1 MKALQSPEIAA
12 KTEKAETNGRM
23 PKWCSSILT
32 SFLLTLLLILS
43 TLPYQAL
50 AGGHESNTPKTL
62 VIVDSSVQGWEGLH
76 LGELKNVFE
85 INADL
90 CGVSQITAI
99 LSQGGKYDKVAL
111 VTEGGPGELRFGTG
125 SLSLRNLPEKSAALR
140 EWSKAFTEGGD
151 LLIYGC
157 RVAEGENGARF
168 VRELAEITGLDV
180 AASRN
185 LTGPA
190 ELGGDT
196 VLEIA
201 HGEINGR
208 FESLEAMLEKL
219 PAVLGYND
227 MPVVNNPGAQ
237 ATNEDTNFVF
247 GSTIVVDEPGSDR
260 MEIVVR
266 VTAGAATLS
275 DGEIS
280 DTELAAQGSRAALNT
295 FLNTLALVPAANW
308 NGSATL
314 EVTVTSDFNNRHAGN
329 TTSFTFG
336 MTVNAV
342 NDAPVATGSSSLAAV
357 NEDTTNPPGATVS
370 SLFSA
375 RFDDSTDNVAG
386 GSSANAFAGVA
397 IVGNSV
403 NAAQGQ
409 WQYFNGSSWT
419 DVGARSASSTFLLPV
434 GDSLRFLPAANWFGT
449 PSNLTVRLIDNS
461 SGAVVRGAG
470 PNLSIASNYGGTTVY
485 SAATVSLSTSINPVN
500 DAPVTANFNISATKN
515 QVATFSLASTDADT
529 GTNSTT
535 DAIVTTYRIVTLPS
549 NGTLRTSTSVVISA
563 PNTDIT
569 VAQATNMTFTP
580 DTNYEG
586 PASFTFRAID
596 AAGALSNTSTAS
608 IDVQPFNEPPV
619 VTVPGP
625 ATVDEDTTL
634 NLIGSASVADPDA
647 GSARIRATVT
657 ATNGTVTLSQLTGL
671 FDAESGGNA
680 IGTSTFTSLT
690 FYGTL
695 ANLNGALTGLRYTPN
710 ANYFGAATVT
720 VTVNDLANT
729 GNPAK
734 EDAKAIN
741 ITVTNVPDAPITGP
755 ATLAAVNEDTLSPGG
770 ATVSALLTGFSD
782 ADGDALAGIA
792 ISANTASA
800 TTEGR
805 WQYSVNS
812 GMSWSNVGTVSS
824 ASALLVNS
832 AARLRFLPVQHYY
845 GTPAPL
851 AIHAVDNSGSRTFTT
866 HPSTR
871 QTLNVGA
878 AGNDFDAAGNTLNT
892 SITSVNDLFTVVN
905 DYPLL
910 ADEGGTSVLTSARLS
925 ITDIEAGPSDIVYTI
940 LALGTNL
947 DEGAFEFD
955 TTGGGAWVAIGPSN
969 TFTQAHINAGRLR
982 YVHNGDEP
990 ANPQTVAY
998 SVTDFLAGAGGTAE
1012 NRVLNI
1018 LITPVN
1024 DAPQLYVPG
1033 QTPPGDMVA
1042 LNGNAPFN
1050 TTHTFTTSNFRVVDS
1065 DNLDVQLIFRIES
1078 LPVNGKLRFNNAPMA
1093 VGSVFSYADLGL
1105 FTYRHD
1111 GTATL
1116 TDTFSIS
1123 LRDGAGGIVGAAGG
1137 TPATP
1142 VVVNLDIVPYNNPP
1156 AVTNRSIEIL
1166 EWDQNVP
1173 FTFIINDVETDPADL
1188 VVRVLTLPPAGEA
1201 ILRFNGSTITQGM
1214 VDAPE
1219 GFTFAANQLHLLT
1232 MNHTTPERVTPPDF
1246 SFDISV
1252 TDDDEFFPATTNAT
1266 INILVRPVDD
1276 EPTLTVA
1283 DIALPAAG
1291 ATHILT
1297 DENLEGEDVD
1307 TPAATLLYRLEVRPV
1322 NGTLFLNGI
1331 PVGVGGAFTQDD
1343 VNEGRVTYVHRGWA
1357 STTDSFQVTLRDQG
1371 YNIRYDR
1378 PGGVYPDT
1386 ISKTLL
1392 AHTINIGIPAGGSN
1406 PASGGTSNDPG
1417 EGGIYPV
1424 IARTDYLETDK
1435 NIPITVHQNALF
1447 ANDGGITPFSI
1458 IGVQMKAGFEADG
1471 NVSYNAGTNE
1481 ITFTPTIN
1489 FSGVT
1494 QFEYTMEDA
1503 LARQDTADVIV
1514 TVYYVNYPPAITTNS
1529 TLILDEGAEAAISQA
1544 LLEAEDID
1552 DAPES
1557 LTYTLHSDPG
1567 NGRLYLDSTPG
1578 DSVADAERLRSGDI
1592 FTQADINAGRIKFS
1606 HNGGETFLSSFIFR
1620 VTDGANPDVPLE
1632 PAFATFNIDTTPVN
1646 DRPVIESED
1655 EDFILLE
1662 GGAFVLTNTELDS
1675 HDVDGV
1681 GSDKTGIGFATI
1693 NTLTYSMTEAGHLP
1707 VNGTLQYF
1715 DGSDWQDL
1723 GLGDDFTPAQVAAG
1737 EVRYLHDGTETTAD
1751 AITVTLDDN
1760 TGEPNATTSV
1770 VLNIGIV
1777 PVNDDP
1783 IVAKNEPLV
1792 LDEATG
1798 ATITF
1803 PDHLQGEDP
1812 DNTDIQVQ
1820 FRITSTTRHGTL
1832 WLDGVEALGVGSKFT
1847 NQDLKDGKLFYQH
1860 DGSESTSDNFHFT
1873 LSDGGGGNEPA
1884 DIFLITINAV
1894 NDAPV
1899 VTLPAPSIYAVENEE
1914 TDILGILVN
1923 DDDSIHPITL
1933 SINQDFGPML
1943 LTLSVTGGVL
1953 DVRDDLATV
1962 LGNGTGTVT
1971 VEGTLGEL
1979 NDTLH
1984 SLIYTAGPVAAATG
1998 ADTLTVTI
2006 NDQGNTG
2013 AGGPLSDTEVMGIIL
2028 LGVNN
2033 PPVVSV
2039 PAAQSVNEDT
2049 ALIFSSVNGNALSF
2063 TDPDI
2068 GTGSATAT
2076 LSVGQ
2081 GTLTLGTVAGLG
2093 TVSGNG
2099 TGSISLTGTM
2109 AAINNALDGLSYQ
2122 GAQDYHGPDTLA
2134 FAVND
2139 QGNTG
2144 TFGGPLSDNDTV
2156 AITVNPV
2163 NDVPTVASLNFN
2175 VSEDGM
2181 LTFSLASSEVDTGT
2195 DPQDDAAVT
2204 HYYIQVFA
2212 DLVGELRTSDN
2223 VLLDFGGSVT
2233 PGGFAA
2239 LPAGQHV
2246 ITAAQ
2251 ATNMTYTPPAE
2262 FNSALPGGSPDW
2274 RSAFQFRA
2282 IDILGADYASSS
2294 KSAVAVADMVVNAVN
2309 DAPVLAGGGDSV
2321 NYTEGSGLN
2330 AQGSATILNA
2340 GGNLTVADVEI
2351 TVQGADDFGSATVTV
2366 RRSPGA
2372 VSSDRFGLAENDGI
2386 SLSGA
2391 NVIIGGTTRAVI
2403 TNNSATGTLVITFSA
2418 DASQA
2423 HVQTILRNVSYASVA
2438 NDLHGAITAM
2448 MVFNDGN
2455 AGAQGSGGPLNS
2467 NTINFTI
2474 NVENVN
2480 DSPAFASNGLV
2491 TVAEDTAAPAG
2502 ASVGTIMGARFTDPD
2517 PAALDAGQF
2526 AGIAITADASNQTTQ
2541 GRWQY
2546 SANGTDWHDVTP
2558 VAVPAEHPSA
2568 TNALLL
2574 NRDSLLRFIPV
2585 ANFNDRYEQANAPA
2599 GALTVVAVDDSGSRT
2614 WTTNV
2619 LKQFADTVTGWDD
2632 TSDLGSAGPALV
2644 NVTVTQVNDQ
2654 PVITNLDDDSTFTE
2668 AVGVNVAGPAVLLD
2682 DPGTGAAAFND
2693 IDLTLRK
2700 ETTFNGSRLFIRA
2713 RVADPYDLFLPQVA
2727 AGISLSGA
2735 FTTPGPGVVLF
2746 NNGSL
2751 IRYNSVT
2758 VGTLTDNSSV
2768 SGELVITFNS
2778 NASKAAVDALLQN
2791 LTYSN
2796 NNPALKNLPPKAID
2810 ITFYDGNGSS
2820 GNNQGAGGELSHTVT
2835 VNMNLLPRNDSPV
2848 LTQGATLVTNEDV
2861 TTTAGTFYDL
2871 LAAYF
2876 EDPDGLDIPAENDL
2890 DGVAVSAFTNA
2901 GLGQWQLSLNGIDWV
2916 PLATVN
2922 SSVGGG
2928 IAPERALLLGGGA
2941 LVRFVPGAHA
2951 NTAGPVTRP
2960 SLTLH
2965 PVEAA
2970 IPSGAVNSGAG
2981 EAAGPVTFTT
2991 DLGAPLTHDTT
3002 VNPLESRVAGASVV
3016 MDAQINALN
3025 DAPLFAA
3032 GSAWSGTLTES
3043 PINGV
3048 GTEPPQQLLSGVS
3061 ISDVDPATTA
3071 TLSPAVFGAGS
3082 ITVAIT
3088 GGVTGDRFFVTG
3100 SPGGIASQT
3109 GGTNGTNLVV
3119 NLATTATF
3127 AQVNTILE
3135 AIRYEH
3141 TTDAPP
3147 SGTRAYTVTLSDGNN
3162 LTTGAANAGG
3172 PAALTAQLGGDITIT
3187 WVNDPPIVTATSL
3200 NPTFVENSAAP
3211 AGHNG
3216 SGNIFSTASVNS
3228 TGTGQLIREI
3238 RYTITNVE
3246 DGTKEFLRVDGKL
3259 VALTDGNSVFASY
3272 INMGSGFS
3280 GTITVSVTGTTATV
3294 SYFKAA
3300 GLTTNQSQ
3308 TLINGLRYH
3317 STLDAF
3323 ANTTR
3328 VVSVVY
3334 MQDDGGTDNGGN
3346 DTTTDFTVAPSSVSP
3361 STVTIQPRNDAPVL
3375 ATTATNPTTI
3385 EQAGAETG
3393 TSPVQLYTGSSVSDV
3408 DFINASFGGGRI
3420 VANLAPI
3427 YDAGDVLFIPDGTAL
3442 GLNAVRV
3449 SGSNVQISL
3458 DGSSWTTI
3466 GTVNAGNNGLA
3477 TALTINLNA
3486 TANEENIGHVLDAI
3500 HYRSTSDN
3508 PTQNGVHP
3516 TRFYNMVVT
3525 DGDNNGLAGGLTE
3538 LVSND
3543 IGGTLSFDT
3552 INDTVIA
3559 DLNGPAIGTDT
3570 SVNWN
3575 EVANGTHL
3583 AVTATP
3589 AAVFTDPDNA
3599 NLTQMRFTL
3608 AGLLDGNSEV
3618 LRIAGASFLLGT
3630 SYTNVDIGDFLVSYN
3645 HATGLFTIAP
3655 DGPAV
3660 ESIANYQTLLRGI
3673 TYNNTTDNPTAGAR
3687 VFTLVL
3693 TDAGPADDGV
3703 DTLDGPSST
3712 FTVNVIP
3719 NNDQPVITG
3728 LTPAVFMENAV
3739 NTAPA
3744 TIDPVIIVTDIDSPT
3759 YDGGSLVVSGLV
3771 AGQDVVGLP
3780 EDSLG
3785 LAGDVRSNGGSVE
3798 YHDGVSWSVIGAHA
3812 GGNGASFTISFN
3824 AASNRE
3830 RVQRVLEHLTF
3841 ANTSD
3846 NPTLVRTLT
3855 YTLNDGGANAPLPVT
3870 VDITIRLEND
3880 APVLAADTVGAD
3892 YVEQAAPVA
3901 IIAGSIAINDP
3912 DAPAN
3917 FYNSGSNVGS
3927 VTASVTDWVS
3937 GDTLSV
3943 ANIGGGAGQIGVS
3956 GSTISYAGASFAS
3969 FTGGNGPPLVVTFT
3983 SNAATP
3989 AAVQALLGAL
3999 RYSNASN
4006 DDPTSNDTDTTRS
4019 FTVTFNDGGNVKHAS
4034 STTTALTDVIAGVIN
4049 VEAVND
4055 LPVITPALAAASYT
4069 EGGAAITV
4077 DNTVTVTDVDDTEIT
4092 GGSISI
4098 TTGFLDG
4105 DVLAVT
4111 NSGGIS
4117 GAYDAGTGVL
4127 TLSGT
4132 STLAAY
4138 QNVLRSLTYLHSTTD
4153 PTTNGTR
4160 PSLVLTYSLTDAD
4173 SDNAGAATGTATKT
4187 INLTPVNDP
4196 PVVVAGNV
4204 ATWVEEDPAEVID
4217 PGVTITDV
4225 DDTHLASASV
4235 TISAGLTTG
4244 DVLGYTTLHGIT
4256 GSYSAGTGALTL
4268 TGNATLEQY
4277 EEALSSVTF
4286 RSTSTHPTR
4295 TSATRTITWVVTDAN
4310 SDGAGAQ
4317 SSAPVTSTVNIT
4329 PVNNPPAHTFPLAV
4343 VVNENGTLAFT
4354 GLNTIS
4360 ADDVDGDTLTTRL
4373 TVDEGVLTVNLAGGA
4388 GISAGANGSAT
4399 LTLTGTKAQ
4408 VNAALATLTY
4418 QPAAHYNGGDNLNLH
4433 TVDSGI
4439 PAPALDVEDDI
4450 SISVLSGNS
4459 PPIGTNSIV
4468 TTESDEPYV
4477 FAGADFGFTDPNDT
4491 PEDNFTRVLITTL
4504 PGLGSLTLDGN
4515 AVTAGQFITVADI
4528 NGGLLVYTPVA
4539 GGYGQPYTTFTFQ
4552 VEDDGGTANG
4562 GVNLDTTP
4570 RTLRID
4576 VEDPDYII
4584 KWGIAGAV
4592 PFDGRMDATII
4603 PNNTDTPVIYSG
4615 MDEGR
4620 FDLHMSVFGLA
4631 GNGLFMMGGEANW
4644 YMNPGSTVST
4654 STFRFYKPG
4663 TTTPHSV
4670 RNIHFSIED
4679 AEPGEELSNFS
4690 YWDENGV
4697 QISLPWSDDVFTY
4710 SHEPSF
4716 RNGGLAVENGA
4727 VFEGKTQYGKWIRV
4741 DLRGIRVTG
4750 IQFSFGKRTSQ
4761 AGSIILSH
4769 LTGQPGK
4776 LEFEGE
4782 FSPLVVKANAEGLG
4796 ALPDYRSQTTWQAG
4810 VSGTVTQ
4817 EPEPGTML
4825 PAGDHAVKLTLTTAE
4840 DTANIGFDMT
4850 VIEPRLPMITV
4861 ANPKVTT
4868 GTITG
4873 LPPYT
4878 VNGTVRDYEGVGIAH
4893 IQVVHN
4899 GTVLQTTAGTPNA
4912 SGISPWSLSITPESG
4927 TNTLEITA
4935 LDNDGIRSHVTTR
4948 SFTYIRHYAL
4958 PVTADTA
4965 LGTVTVKGTPVR
4977 SLSVASTSGAT
4988 KTYAVLP
4995 ATNVTI
5001 AAKAKTGCAFSHWS
5015 GLPVGAAC
5023 TGANVTLAMPEEDL
5037 SGLVAHFITN
5047 PFLPPTGAGNNFL
5060 GLLRPGESENVSNSS
5075 VAMIT
5080 GTLTATTGSFSGKI
5094 FLDGISQNF
5103 VAIFSGDGSCWFTIS
5118 TTTKSQTLPLSGG
5131 HTLTLVFDIVKG
5143 QMNASLT
5150 RAGITSHGIV
5160 ERSSYSTSLAAPS
5173 ELLGAKSATGAL
5185 LNQGFYTA
5193 AMPAIEQT
5201 PSRPRHTYPQGDG
5214 YTTLTLTANGVLRL
5228 SGVLADGTTLTA
5240 STNLVGGTRAPVF
5253 VQLPTPGAATKG
5265 GSFGGTVHFDLGEE
5279 CDVISTDL
5287 FWIRP
5292 AVTQKTGTTAA
5303 AKATQIY
5310 TAGWPQGISLN
5321 LIGSKYDAS
5330 QNVQTSLAIG
5340 LPDSGNGNG
5349 ELHFS
5354 DGKLASDIVVSAF
5367 NINANSVVKI
5377 PSTNKTFTLVVSAS
5391 KATFNGTFTPNWTS
5405 AVSTKPA
5412 FKGIL
5417 IQKGAD
5423 GPAGYGFFLSNR
5435 ASDLDPESGRATL
5448 GAPVGVGG
5456 AGGETP

>member
-1 MKALQSPEIAA
+1 VLN
-12 KTEKAETNGRM
+12 AEE
-23 PKWCSSILT
+23 CAIEQIHSH
-32 SFLLTLLLILS
+32 
-43 TLPYQAL
+43 L
-50 AGGHESNTPKTL
+50 AGRSD
-62 VIVDSSVQGWEGLH
+62 I
-76 LGELKNVFE
+76 
-85 INADL
+85 A
-90 CGVSQITAI
+90 C
-99 LSQGGKYDKVAL
+99 VAL
-111 VTEGGPGELRFGTG
+111 VSEGSPASLNFAAG
-125 SLSLRNLPEKSAALR
+125 SLSLDSLARHKDRLKL
-140 EWSKAFTEGGD
+140 WSDTLASGAD
-151 LLIYGC
+151 LLLYSC
-157 RVAEGENGARF
+157 RVAEGEDGARF

-180 AASRN
+180 AASSN

-196 VLEIA
+196 VLEVA

-208 FESLEAMLEKL
+208 FEALETLLEQL

-227 MPVVNNPGAQ
+227 LPVVNNPGAQ

-247 GSTIVVDEPGSDR
+247 GSTIVVNEPGSDR

-266 VTAGAATLS
+266 VTAGSATLS

-357 NEDTTNPPGATVS
+357 NEDTANPSGATVS
-370 SLFSA
+370 TLFSA
-375 RFDDSTDNVAG
+375 RFNDSTDTVAG

-397 IVGNSV
+397 IVGNTV

-419 DVGARSASSTFLLPV
+419 NVGARSASSTFLLPM

-461 SGAVVRGAG
+461 SGAVVRGPG
-470 PNLSIASNYGGTTVY
+470 PDLSNASNHGGTTVY
-485 SAATVSLSTSINPVN
+485 SAATVALSTSINPVN

-515 QVATFSLASTDADT
+515 QVATFSLTSTDADT
-529 GTNSTT
+529 GSNSTT

-549 NGTLRTSTSVVISA
+549 NGTLRSSTNSIISA

-596 AAGALSNTSTAS
+596 AASAQSNTSTAS

-625 ATVDEDTTL
+625 ATVNEDTSL
-634 NLIGSASVADPDA
+634 NLIGTASVADPDA
-647 GSARIRATVT
+647 ASARIRATVT

-680 IGTSTFTSLT
+680 IGTATFTSLT

-695 ANLNGALTGLRYTPN
+695 ANLNGALTGLRYTPTTD
-710 ANYFGAATVT
+710 YFGAATVT

-734 EDAKAIN
+734 EDTGVIN
-741 ITVTNVPDAPITGP
+741 ITVTNVPDAPVTGP
-755 ATLAAVNEDTLSPGG
+755 ATLAAVNEDTISPGG
-770 ATVSALLTGFSD
+770 ATVGALLAGFSD

-792 ISANTASA
+792 ISANTTNA

-851 AIHAVDNSGSRTFTT
+851 AIHAVDSSGSRTFTT

-871 QTLNVGA
+871 QTLNVSFAGSDYHA
-878 AGNDFDAAGNTLNT
+878 AGNVLGT
-892 SITSVNDLFTVVN
+892 SITSVNDIFTVVN

-910 ADEGGTSVLTSARLS
+910 VDEGGTSVLTSARLS
-925 ITDIEAGPSDIVYTI
+925 ITDIEAGPSSIVYTI
-940 LALGTNL
+940 LAIGTNL
-947 DEGAFEFD
+947 DEGVFEFD
-955 TTGGGAWVAIGPSN
+955 TTGAGAWAAIGPDD

-990 ANPQTVAY
+990 AAPQTLAY
-998 SVTDFLAGAGGTAE
+998 SVTDLLPGAGGTTE
-1012 NRVLNI
+1012 NRVLTI
-1018 LITPVN
+1018 LISPVN
-1024 DAPQLYVPG
+1024 DAPELYVPG

-1042 LNGNAPFN
+1042 LNGNAPFD

-1111 GTATL
+1111 GTATV
-1116 TDTFSIS
+1116 TDAFSIS

-1156 AVTNRSIEIL
+1156 TVTNRSIEIL

-1188 VVRVLTLPPAGEA
+1188 VVRILTLPPAGEA

-1252 TDDDEFFPATTNAT
+1252 TDDDEFFPATTDAT

-1406 PASGGTSNDPG
+1406 PASGGTSGDPG
-1417 EGGIYPV
+1417 QGGIYPV
-1424 IARTDYLETDK
+1424 VARTDYLETDK
-1435 NIPITVHQNALF
+1435 NIPVTVHQNALF

-1458 IGVQMKAGFEADG
+1458 VGVQMKAGFEADG
-1471 NVSYNAGTNE
+1471 VVNYNAGTSE

-1529 TLILDEGAEAAISQA
+1529 TLVLDEDAEATISQA

-1552 DAPES
+1552 DAPEN
-1557 LTYTLHSDPG
+1557 LTYTLHSDPD

-1606 HNGGETFLSSFIFR
+1606 HNGNETFLSSFIFR

-1681 GSDKTGIGFATI
+1681 GSDKEGIGFATI

-1760 TGEPNATTSV
+1760 TGEPNATISAL
-1770 VLNIGIV
+1770 LNIGVV

-1783 IVAKNEPLV
+1783 VIAKNEPLV

-1803 PDHLQGEDP
+1803 ADHLQGEDP

-1820 FRITSTTRHGTL
+1820 FRITTTTRHGTL

-1847 NQDLKDGKLFYQH
+1847 NQDLKDGKLSYQH
-1860 DGSESTSDNFHFT
+1860 DGSESTSDDFHFT

-1884 DIFLITINAV
+1884 DIFLITINSV

-1914 TDILGILVN
+1914 TDILGILVS
-1923 DDDSIHPITL
+1923 DDDSIHPVTL
-1933 SINQDFGPML
+1933 SIDQDFGPML

-1953 DVRDDLATV
+1953 DVREDLATV
-1962 LGNGTGTVT
+1962 TGAGTGTVT
-1971 VEGTLGEL
+1971 VEGTLGEI
-1979 NDTLH
+1979 NDTLF
-1984 SLIYTAGPVAAATG
+1984 SLIYIAGPVAAETG
-1998 ADTLTVTI
+1998 ADTLSVTI

-2013 AGGPLSDTEVMGIIL
+2013 AGGPLSDTENLAIIM

-2039 PAAQSVNEDT
+2039 PGAQSVNEDT
-2049 ALIFSSVNGNALSF
+2049 ALVFSAGFSNALSF

-2068 GTGSATAT
+2068 DTGSATAT
-2076 LSVGQ
+2076 LSVSH
-2081 GTLTLGTVAGLG
+2081 GTLTLGSVAGLG
-2093 TVSGNG
+2093 SVSGDG
-2099 TGSISLTGTM
+2099 TGSVSLTGTM
-2109 AAINNALDGLSYQ
+2109 AAINNALNGLSYQ
-2122 GAQDYHGPDTLA
+2122 GAQNYHGPDTLT
-2134 FAVND
+2134 FTVND

-2163 NDVPTVASLNFN
+2163 NDTPTVANLDFN
-2175 VSEDGM
+2175 VNEDGV
-2181 LTFSLASSEVDTGT
+2181 LTLSLASIEVDTGT
-2195 DPQDDAAVT
+2195 DPEDDAVVT
-2204 HYYIQVFA
+2204 HYFIEVFA
-2212 DLVGELRTSDN
+2212 ALVGELRTSDN

-2282 IDILGADYASSS
+2282 IDVLGADYAASS
-2294 KSAVAVADMVVNAVN
+2294 KSAVAVADMEVNAVN

-2321 NYTEGSGLN
+2321 NYTEGSGLD

-2340 GGNLTVADVEI
+2340 AGDLTVADMEV

-2372 VSSDRFGLAENDGI
+2372 FSTDRFGLAENDGI

-2403 TNNSATGTLVITFSA
+2403 TNNSASGILVITFSA

-2423 HVQTILRNVSYASVA
+2423 HVHTILRNVSYASVA

-2467 NTINFTI
+2467 NTINFSI

-2502 ASVGTIMGARFTDPD
+2502 ASVDTIMGARFTDPD
-2517 PAALDAGQF
+2517 PVALDAGQF

-2558 VAVPAEHPSA
+2558 AALPAEHPSA

-2574 NRDSLLRFIPV
+2574 NKDSLLRFIPV
-2585 ANFNDRYEQANAPA
+2585 ADFNDRFEQANAPA
-2599 GALTVVAVDDSGSRT
+2599 GALTVVAVDDSGART

-2619 LKQFADTVTGWDD
+2619 LKQFTDTVTGWDD

-2644 NVTVTQVNDQ
+2644 NVSTTQVNDQ

-2693 IDLTLRK
+2693 IDLTLRE

-2751 IRYNSVT
+2751 VRYNSVT
-2758 VGTLTDNSSV
+2758 VGTLTDNSSS

-2778 NASKAAVDALLQN
+2778 NASKEAVDALLQN

-2848 LTQGATLVTNEDV
+2848 LTQGTTLVTSEDV
-2861 TTTAGTFYDL
+2861 TTSAGTFYDL
-2871 LAAYF
+2871 LSAYF
-2876 EDPDGLDIPAENDL
+2876 QDPDGLDIPSENDL

-2928 IAPERALLLGGGA
+2928 IASERALLIGGGT
-2941 LVRFVPGAHA
+2941 LVRFVPDTHA

-2970 IPSGAVNSGAG
+2970 IPSGAVNSGVG

-2991 DLGAPLTHDTT
+2991 DLDAPLTHDTT
-3002 VNPLESRVAGASVV
+3002 ANPLESRVAGASVV
-3016 MDAQINALN
+3016 LDAQINALN
-3025 DAPLFAA
+3025 DAPLFAT
-3032 GSAWSGTLTES
+3032 GSAWSGTLIES
-3043 PINGV
+3043 PENGI
-3048 GTEPPQQLLSGVS
+3048 GTEPPQQLLTGVS
-3061 ISDVDPATTA
+3061 ISDVDPSTTA
-3071 TLSPAVFGAGS
+3071 TLSPTVFGAGS

-3135 AIRYEH
+3135 AIRFEH
-3141 TTDAPP
+3141 NTDAPP

-3162 LTTGAANAGG
+3162 LTTGAANSGG

-3211 AGHNG
+3211 PGHNG
-3216 SGNIFSTASVNS
+3216 SGNIYSSASVNA

-3238 RYTITNVE
+3238 RYTITNIE
-3246 DGTKEFLRVDGKL
+3246 DGTREFLRVDGYL
-3259 VALTDGNSVFASY
+3259 IELTNGYSRVASY

-3280 GTITVSVTGTTATV
+3280 GTVTVSVTGSTATI
-3294 SYFKAA
+3294 SYFKAT
-3300 GLTTNQSQ
+3300 GLTTAQSQ
-3308 TLINGLRYH
+3308 TLINGLRYY
-3317 STLDAF
+3317 STLDTF

-3328 VVSVVY
+3328 VVNVVY
-3334 MQDDGGTDNGGN
+3334 MQDTGGTDNGGN
-3346 DTTTDFTVAPSSVSP
+3346 DTTTNFTVAPSSVSS

-3375 ATTATNPTTI
+3375 TATLLNPTTV

-3393 TSPVQLYTGSSVSDV
+3393 TSPVLLFTGSSASDV
-3408 DFINASFGGGRI
+3408 DFTNASFGGGSI
-3420 VANLAPI
+3420 TASLAA
-3427 YDAGDVLFIPDGTAL
+3427 YVGGDVLDIASGTGLA
-3442 GLNAVRV
+3442 LNAVRV

-3458 DGSSWTTI
+3458 DGSSWTTV
-3466 GTVNAGNNGLA
+3466 GTVNAVNNGQA
-3477 TALTINLNA
+3477 TSLVINLNA
-3486 TANEENIGHVLDAI
+3486 SANEENLGHVMDAI
-3500 HYRSTSDN
+3500 RYRSTSDN
-3508 PTQNGVHP
+3508 PTQNGASP
-3516 TRFYNMVVT
+3516 TRAYSLIVN
-3525 DGDNNGLAGGLTE
+3525 DGNNNGLAGGLTSLNSN
-3538 LVSND
+3538 LVS
-3543 IGGTLSFDT
+3543 GGTISFDT
-3552 INDTVIA
+3552 INDTAIA
-3559 DLNGPAIGTDT
+3559 DLNGPALGTDT

-3589 AAVFTDPDNA
+3589 GAEFTDPDNT

-3608 AGLLDGNSEV
+3608 SGLLDGNSEV
-3618 LRIAGASFLLGT
+3618 LRIAGADFLLGT
-3630 SYTNVDIGDFLVSYN
+3630 TYTNVDVGDFLVSYN
-3645 HATGLFTIAP
+3645 HATGLFTLVP

-3673 TYNNTTDNPTAGAR
+3673 TYNNTTDNPSAGAR

-3693 TDAGPADDGV
+3693 TDAGPEDDGV
-3703 DTLDGPSST
+3703 DTLDGPSSA
-3712 FTVNVIP
+3712 FTVNVVP

-3728 LTPAVFMENAV
+3728 LTPVVFMENAI
-3739 NTAPA
+3739 NTAAA

-3812 GGNGASFTISFN
+3812 GGNGANFTISFN

-3880 APVLAADTVGAD
+3880 APVLAAGLVGAD

-3901 IIAGSIAINDP
+3901 ILSGGITLTDP
-3912 DAPAN
+3912 DSPAN
-3917 FYNSGSNVGS
+3917 FYNSGGNIGS

-3943 ANIGGGAGQIGVS
+3943 ANIGNGAGQIGVS

-3969 FTGGNGPPLVVTFT
+3969 FTGGNGPPLAITFT

-3989 AAVQALLGAL
+3989 AAVQALLAAL

-4006 DDPTSNDTDTTRS
+4006 DDPTDNDTDTIRS
-4019 FTVTFNDGGNVKHAS
+4019 FIVTFNDGGNVKHAS
-4034 STTTALTDVIAGVIN
+4034 STTTALTDTFTGTIN

-4069 EGGAAITV
+4069 EAGAAITV
-4077 DNTVTVTDVDDTEIT
+4077 DNTVTVTDADDTEIT
-4092 GGSISI
+4092 GGSISVS
-4098 TTGFLDG
+4098 TGFLDG

-4138 QNVLRSLTYLHSTTD
+4138 QNVLRSLTYLHTTTD

-4187 INLTPVNDP
+4187 LNLTPVNDP

-4204 ATWVEEDPAEVID
+4204 ATWVEEDSAEVID
-4217 PGVTITDV
+4217 PGIAITDV
-4225 DDTHLASASV
+4225 DDTRLASASV

-4244 DVLGYTTLHGIT
+4244 DVLGYATLHGIT
-4256 GSYSAGTGALTL
+4256 GSYSAGTGVLTL

-4286 RSTSTHPTR
+4286 HSTSTHPTQ

-4329 PVNNPPAHTFPLAV
+4329 PVNNPPVHTFPLAV

-4373 TVDEGVLTVNLAGGA
+4373 TVDEGILTVNLAGGA

-4418 QPAAHYNGGDNLNLH
+4418 QPAAHYNGGDNLNLY
-4433 TVDSGI
+4433 TLDSGI

-4477 FAGADFGFTDPNDT
+4477 FTEADFGFTDPNDT

-4504 PGLGSLTLDGN
+4504 PGLGVLNLDGD
-4515 AVTAGQFITVADI
+4515 AVTAGQFFTVADI
-4528 NGGLLVYTPVA
+4528 NSGLLVYTPVA

-4552 VEDDGGTANG
+4552 VEDDGGTTNG

-4584 KWGIAGAV
+4584 KWGIAGADT
-4592 PFDGRMDATII
+4592 FDGRMDATII
-4603 PNNTDTPVIYSG
+4603 PSNSLTPVIYSG
-4615 MDEGR
+4615 MDLGR
-4620 FDLHMSVFGLA
+4620 FDLHMSVTGLH
-4631 GNGLFMMGGEANW
+4631 GNGLKMMGGEAAWFLTPNSQ
-4644 YMNPGSTVST
+4644 MANVR
-4654 STFRFYKPG
+4654 FRFFKPG
-4663 TTTPHSV
+4663 TMDPHSV
-4670 RNIHFSIED
+4670 RNLHFSIED
-4679 AEPGEELSNFS
+4679 AEPGEELSNFV
-4690 YWDENGV
+4690 YWNEHGEQV
-4697 QISLPWSDDVFTY
+4697 VLPWTSDVFTY
-4710 SHEPSF
+4710 SHTPSYS
-4716 RNGGLAVENGA
+4716 GTQVVENMA
-4727 VFEGKTQYGKWIRV
+4727 PLEGKTQYGKWIRV

-4750 IQFSFGKRTSQ
+4750 FQFNFRKRTSS

-4769 LTGQPGK
+4769 LTGNPGA

-4782 FSPLVVKANAEGLG
+4782 FSPLVVKTNAAGLG
-4796 ALPDYRSQTTWQAG
+4796 MMPDYRAQTTWQSGVAG
-4810 VSGTVTQ
+4810 EVEQ
-4817 EPEPGTML
+4817 EPPPGAL
-4825 PAGDHAVKLTLTTAE
+4825 VPAGDHAVVLTLTTEE
-4840 DTANIGFDMT
+4840 DETASIGFDMT
-4850 VIEPRLPMITV
+4850 VVPSEKPVLTVTNPRPLLSNIIGVAPFEIT
-4861 ANPKVTT
+4861 
-4868 GTITG
+4868 
-4873 LPPYT
+4873 
-4878 VNGTVRDYEGVGIAH
+4878 GTVRDHENNGIEHIEVVLNGVTFLA
-4893 IQVVHN
+4893 
-4899 GTVLQTTAGTPNA
+4899 LPGTPNA
-4912 SGISPWSLSITPESG
+4912 NNTSAWSLPVIPVNGINS
-4927 TNTLEITA
+4927 LEITA
-4935 LDNDGIRSHVTTR
+4935 VDRAGIRSETATRTLVFTRRYRLDVT
-4948 SFTYIRHYAL
+4948 SEYS
-4958 PVTADTA
+4958 
-4965 LGTVTVKGTPVR
+4965 LGSVTVKGTP
-4977 SLSVASTSGAT
+4977 STALKLDSTSGHT
-4988 KTYAVLP
+4988 KRYIVQPSVSVNLT
-4995 ATNVTI
+4995 
-5001 AAKAKTGCAFSHWS
+5001 AKPLNGHIFSHWS
-5015 GLPVGAAC
+5015 GAPSGALLSGPVMTMTMPASDLAGVEAHFVPNPFHAHDGASNVFQGLLRPLAVEDTSNDC
-5023 TGANVTLAMPEEDL
+5023 VGWITGKLAPATGAFSGKISL
-5037 SGLVAHFITN
+5037 SGLVHSFAAAFGGNGDCLFNVGKSKT
-5047 PFLPPTGAGNNFL
+5047 PTLALP
-5060 GLLRPGESENVSNSS
+5060 
-5075 VAMIT
+5075 
-5080 GTLTATTGSFSGKI
+5080 
-5094 FLDGISQNF
+5094 
-5103 VAIFSGDGSCWFTIS
+5103 
-5118 TTTKSQTLPLSGG
+5118 GG
-5131 HTLTLVFDIVKG
+5131 HTLELSFETTEGVIQATLTKSGILSQGMLERGIYSVNGLVPLTLL
-5143 QMNASLT
+5143 NARTS
-5150 RAGITSHGIV
+5150 AGMAHN
-5160 ERSSYSTSLAAPS
+5160 
-5173 ELLGAKSATGAL
+5173 
-5185 LNQGFYTA
+5185 NQGFFTV
-5193 AMPAIEQT
+5193 AMPALEQE
-5201 PSRPRHTYPQGDG
+5201 PARPRHTYPQGDG
-5214 YTTLTLTANGVLRL
+5214 YATLTLRNNGTLSL
-5228 SGVLADGTTLTA
+5228 SGVLADGTSITG
-5240 STNLVGGTRAPVF
+5240 STMLVSDSRAPVF

-5265 GSFGGTVHFDLGEE
+5265 GSLGGHISLADSGYCDAHCADL
-5279 CDVISTDL
+5279 L
-5287 FWIRP
+5287 WIRP
-5292 AVTQKTGTTAA
+5292 AVVQKTGATTA
-5303 AKATQIY
+5303 AKATQLY
-5310 TAGWPQGISLN
+5310 TDGWPQGISLG
-5321 LIGSKYDAS
+5321 LIGSHYSTAS
-5330 QNVQTSLAIG
+5330 SAQDTLG
-5340 LPDSGNGNG
+5340 LDTAGSGHSNC
-5349 ELHFS
+5349 ELYLH
-5354 DGKLASDIVVSAF
+5354 DGKLAADVM
-5367 NINANSVVKI
+5367 INAFQINGNTVVKI
-5377 PSTNKTFTLVVSAS
+5377 PSTNKTFTLTVSAP
-5391 KATFNGTFTPNWTS
+5391 KAVFNGTFTPNWTS
-5405 AVSTKPA
+5405 PASAKPA

-5417 IQKGAD
+5417 LQRGGD
-5423 GPAGYGFFLSNR
+5423 SAGYGFFLSNR
-5435 ASDLDPESGRATL
+5435 NADLNPESGRVIL
-5448 GAPVGVGG
+5448 GAPLYETGD
-5456 AGGETP
+5456 GEP